1 MAERAR
7 YFLAMTGYYQA
18 SNLGLLLDVEL
29 PVSISFGRTLLPIRD
44 VLRLS
49 TGSVVELDCA
59 ANEPV
64 EVIVNNCTIAR
75 GSVVVIDGNYGV
87 RIEEI
92 VSRQERM
99 LVPGKTFEQPA
110 ESEKNQ

>member
-1 MAERAR
+1 MSGVAA
-7 YFLAMTGYYQA
+7 GH
-18 SNLGLLLDVEL
+18 NLSLLLDVEL
-29 PVSISFGRTLLPIRD
+29 PLSISFGRTLLPIRD

-75 GSVVVIDGNYGV
+75 GAVVVIDGNYGV
-87 RIEEI
+87 RIDEI
-92 VSRQERM
+92 ISRQDRM
-99 LVPGKTFEQPA
+99 LLPGTDSTDKSKLENKQ
-110 ESEKNQ
+110 